1 MLPQNS
7 KALSIV
13 KQSHREENYA
23 PEHWI
28 FLKDITILGTFFM
41 SRELRRFQHKPYSQ
55 IYGKNKYFLSF
66 WINLILKHY
75 FIFLPFSFLLSFLL
89 WILSFVC
96 IPWNLF
102 LIFFLNKDEDK
113 KTRDISLVCLVLPM
127 RNLEQCLIHRKYSIN
142 SC

>member
-13 KQSHREENYA
+13 KQSHREDNYA

-66 WINLILKHY
+66 WISLILKHY
-75 FIFLPFSFLLSFLL
+75 FIFFT
-89 WILSFVC
+89 
-96 IPWNLF
+96 LF
-102 LIFFLNKDEDK
+102 FFAFISAMDFAFCVYPLKSVSNIFFE
-113 KTRDISLVCLVLPM
+113 
-127 RNLEQCLIHRKYSIN
+127 
-142 SC
+142 